1 MNIATIKEIEDKIK
15 SNLPVIKNQFKVIEI
30 GIFGS
35 VLRNEQTE
43 KSDIDILVEIE
54 KGHKDLFNFLSLK
67 EYLENLL
74 NVEVDLVMKNGIK
87 SRLKDIIL
95 KEVVYV

>member
-1 MNIATIKEIEDKIK
+1 MTTKTEIEGKIK
-15 SNLPVIKNQFKVIEI
+15 NNISYMQKEFKVKEI

-35 VLRNEQTE
+35 FVKNEQTE

-54 KGHKDLFNFLSLK
+54 KGHKDLFNFLRLK
-67 EYLENLL
+67 EYLKNLL
-74 NVEVDLVMKNGIK
+74 NAEVDLVMKNGIK
-87 SRLKDIIL
+87 PRLKEIIL